1 MAGRLGRFQKM
12 TFEHWKGLT
21 KDNHLGGIWQKSPQ
35 MATDLMVQL
44 LALYR
49 GKSLNTFL
57 SQFPVKTFE
66 SDEEYTWAIIGSA
79 MRNIPL
85 VEARTC
91 DGDVVDASYAGG
103 NVGANGEP
111 FYLVFGE
118 DWFADGEV
126 IVGELNEVYPIRV
139 LGDGRAEGTNTVYK
153 VEMYGGVTSGMP
165 KERLLAGE
173 RFSVDYAPVERS
185 LSRQVGDI
193 RFAAP
198 VAMRNEF
205 STIRI
210 KHKVAGNMLGKKVA
224 FGIPLVDEKTGK
236 KRIENMWMHNVQ
248 WELEWQWDEYKNN
261 LLAYGRSNRNQNGE
275 YLNIGKSGEVI
286 RSGAGLYEQMEVS
299 NTDPYNTFSLKRFMD
314 NLYQISRSKLGFGER
329 KFLVKTGE
337 MGAIQFSKAA
347 LSDGSGWSPITY
359 EYSASEL
366 GIMSKTN
373 SKMNPNGGAY
383 KLVAPQVTEF
393 IAPNGV
399 YVKIDV
405 DPFYDDPVRNK
416 IQHPMGGPAM
426 SYRYDIFDIGT
437 MEQPNI
443 FKVAVA
449 GQEGDMTSFQWGL
462 RNPFTG
468 QMGNPNMSFDEDSAI
483 IHKMTTTGI
492 CVLDPTRT
500 VSYYPALLA
509 G

>member
-1 MAGRLGRFQKM
+1 MAGKLGKFQKL

-21 KDNHLGGIWQKSPQ
+21 KRNHLGAIFQEQPQ
-35 MATDLMVQL
+35 QATNLMVQL
-44 LALYR
+44 LAWYR
-49 GKSLNTFL
+49 GKTLDTFL
-57 SQFPVKTFE
+57 SQFPTKQFD
-66 SDEEYTWAIIGSA
+66 SDDEYTWPVVGSA

-85 VEARTC
+85 VEARDC
-91 DGDVVDASYAGG
+91 DGNIVTSSTSNNIGM
-103 NVGANGEP
+103 NTEP
-111 FYLVFGE
+111 FYLVFAE

-126 IVGELNEVYPIRV
+126 IVGELNEAYPIRV
-139 LGDGRAEGTNTVYK
+139 LGDGRNEGTNTVYK
-153 VEMYGGVTSGMP
+153 VELMGGITSGIP
-165 KERLLAGE
+165 AERLLAGE
-173 RFSVDYAPVERS
+173 RFSVEYAPVERE

-193 RFAAP
+193 RFASP

-210 KHKVAGNMLGKKVA
+210 KHKVPGSMLNKKVA
-224 FGIPLVDEKTGK
+224 FGIPLVDENGK
-236 KRIENMWMHNVQ
+236 KRVENMWMHNVQ
-248 WELEWQWDEYKNN
+248 WELEWQWNEYKNN
-261 LLAYGRSNRNQNGE
+261 LLAFGRSNRNQNGE

-286 RSGAGLYEQMEVS
+286 RMGAGLYEQMEVS
-299 NTDPYNTFSLKRFMD
+299 NTDPYNNFSLKRFMD
-314 NLYQISRSKLGFGER
+314 DIYQISRTKLGFGER
-329 KFLVKTGE
+329 KFIVKTGE
-337 MGAIQFSKAA
+337 MGAIQFSRAA

-359 EYSASEL
+359 EYSASDL
-366 GIMSKTN
+366 GAMKATT
-373 SKMNPNGGAY
+373 SKMTPNGGAY
-383 KLVAPQVTEF
+383 RLTAPQVTEF

-437 MEQPNI
+437 MDQPNI
-443 FKVAVA
+443 FKVGVKD
-449 GQEGDMTSFQWGL
+449 QVGDYTSYQWGL

-468 QMGNPNMSFDEDSAI
+468 QKGNPNMSFDEDSAI
-483 IHKMTTTGI
+483 IHKMTTTGV

-500 VSYYPALLA
+500 MSYIPAVLV